1 MVFAYKLTGLILLA
15 FVFLTGAAEASSE
28 FMTITGQTSQPIGH
42 YEFCERMPRECKIKN
57 TNLQA
62 IKLTQTV
69 WDTLI
74 DVNHSVNTRIRPATD
89 MELYGREEYWTYPV
103 NAGDCEDYVLEKQR
117 ELRSKGLPLASLLI
131 TVVRKPDGEGHAV
144 LTVRT
149 DRGDFVLDN
158 LRDEIFN
165 WKDTEYTYLKR
176 QSSQTPGQWVSIER
190 RDDIVV
196 SSVNSLK

>member
-69 WDTLI
+69 WDILI